1 MNVPELGFSFI
12 SGLQSCRPLESITKV
27 FGFLKIFTNG
37 GLGLNWS
44 HYDIIFRVILIF
56 DLFANIS
63 SEEEPISFIYGNKID
78 DIFILFVVI
87 LSNNSGTCIDETTIW

>member
-37 GLGLNWS
+37 GLGLN
-44 HYDIIFRVILIF
+44 
-56 DLFANIS
+56 
-63 SEEEPISFIYGNKID
+63 
-78 DIFILFVVI
+78 
-87 LSNNSGTCIDETTIW
+87 